1 MNKYWLRINY
11 EDETFEEYNATSYKL
26 TENWLSYKYY
36 DEDSG
41 KLKQSGLVL
50 DRFKKVINIEVYKN
64 GICMQIINM
73 VGGEK

>member
-11 EDETFEEYNATSYKL
+11 EDETFEEYNVTSYKL
-26 TENWLSYKYY
+26 SGNWFSYKYY
-36 DEDSG
+36 DEDNG

-64 GICMQIINM
+64 GICVQIINM

>member
-11 EDETFEEYNATSYKL
+11 EDETFEEYSATSYKL
-26 TENWLSYKYY
+26 TGNWLSYKLY
-36 DEDSG
+36 DEDIG
-41 KLKQSGLVL
+41 KLKQKGLVL
-50 DRFKKVINIEVYKN
+50 NRFKKVINIEVYKN

>member
-26 TENWLSYKYY
+26 SENWLSYELY

-41 KLKQSGLVL
+41 ELEQSGLVL
-50 DRFKKVINIEVYKN
+50 NRFKKVINIEVYKN
-64 GICMQIINM
+64 GICVQIINM

>member
-1 MNKYWLRINY
+1 MNKYWLRVNY
-11 EDETFEEYNATSYKL
+11 EDETFEEYNVASYKL
-26 TENWLSYKYY
+26 SGNWLSYKYY
-36 DEDSG
+36 DEDNE

-50 DRFKKVINIEVYKN
+50 DRFKKVTYIEVYKN

>member
-11 EDETFEEYNATSYKL
+11 EDETFEEYNAASYKL
-26 TENWLSYKYY
+26 IGSWLSYKLY
-36 DEDSG
+36 DEDIG
-41 KLKQSGLVL
+41 KLKQKDLVL
-50 DRFKKVINIEVYKN
+50 NSFKKAINIEVYKN

>member
-26 TENWLSYKYY
+26 SGNWFSYKYY
-36 DEDSG
+36 DEDNG

-64 GICMQIINM
+64 GICVQIINM